1 MHSMSQKCPQ
11 VSGRVPDKC
20 PDLCSSVFEI
30 ERSVNIVG
38 DVKLKLF
45 WVTDLDFRNQEN
57 SSMSRRVPNKCPDL
71 TF

>member
-1 MHSMSQKCPQ
+1 MHIRSQERPQ

-30 ERSVNIVG
+30 ERSVNIVW

-45 WVTDLDFRNQEN
+45 
-57 SSMSRRVPNKCPDL
+57 
-71 TF
+71 

>member
-1 MHSMSQKCPQ
+1 MKDRVEDITLEQIGVVDMHIRSQECPQ

-45 WVTDLDFRNQEN
+45 
-57 SSMSRRVPNKCPDL
+57 
-71 TF
+71 